1 MPLQNRPKTLARQ
14 ARFLEEYLK
23 TPSVTRAAA
32 RAELRPGTIYKWR
45 QANAE
50 FKATADRIAAQH
62 ARRRDVKRFIRCLGH
77 LPVLQSDLPIKSIAW
92 APSP

>member
-1 MPLQNRPKTLARQ
+1 MTPQNRPKTVARQ
-14 ARFLEEYLK
+14 ARFLEKYLMI
-23 TPSVTRAAA
+23 PSVTRAAA
-32 RAELRPGTIYKWR
+32 RADVPPITVYKWR
-45 QANAE
+45 HANPC
-50 FKATADRIAAQH
+50 FKATFDRIAAQH